1 MKLRPCHRPGI
12 RLLPIIMA
20 GAAGVSGAETIE
32 ARSYSTRPDPD
43 PPAYVRPQAVD
54 ASGKVDFGL
63 DYRWRYEARDDDLR
77 RSEAGMDTPQLH
89 RLRVYFGLK
98 QVVDPLRFAVEL
110 QDSRKSDGA
119 FPADGRDVNEA
130 EVIRAYA
137 ELRGPG
143 ESGLRYGIHNFEFL
157 DRRLIGNNQW
167 RNTANTFD
175 GAHAYA
181 AGRAG
186 AWRIDVLSVRPL
198 ERLPS
203 ERDRPVS
210 GQRVDAL
217 IAELRPHA
225 APFVVQPYWLRMT
238 DDSRPGGRRVDSPGV
253 RAFGDIVGT
262 DFDYD
267 LSFTLQHGD
276 DGAVPIRSHAFTA
289 EAGWRARDSWD
300 SRLGLFLGV
309 AKGDDSPTD
318 GRSGRFEKFFGFGRP
333 WSASDYIV
341 NENIFTPKLRWEARP
356 SAVLRFDV
364 GWSSYWLESATDRF
378 LGASLQ
384 DATGASGSH
393 LGDEIDFRIRWS
405 PESRM
410 TVTLGYSHFICGGF
424 VRSQAGRGDTDFAYL
439 EVQLS
444 AF

>member
-1 MKLRPCHRPGI
+1 MKPRRRSRPVLL
-12 RLLPIIMA
+12 LLPLL
-20 GAAGVSGAETIE
+20 AAGLVRGADAGRIE

-54 ASGKVDFGL
+54 PAGNLDFGL
-63 DYRWRYEARDDDLR
+63 DYRWRFEARDDDLR
-77 RSEAGMDTPQLH
+77 RASDGMDTPQLH
-89 RLRVYFGLK
+89 RLRVYFGLR

-119 FPADGRDVNEA
+119 FPADGRDVNAFEL
-130 EVIRAYA
+130 IRAYA

-186 AWRIDVLSVRPL
+186 GWRIDVLSVRPL

-203 ERDRPVS
+203 ERDEPVS

-238 DDSRPGGRRVDSPGV
+238 DDSRPGGRHVDSPGV

-267 LSFTLQHGD
+267 LSFTLQHGN
-276 DGAVPIRSHAFTA
+276 DGAVPIRAHAFTA

-309 AKGDDSPTD
+309 ATGDDSPTD

-333 WSASDYIV
+333 WSASDYVV
-341 NENIFTPKLRWEARP
+341 NENIVTPKLRWEARP
-356 SAVLRFDV
+356 SDSLRFDL
-364 GWSSYWLESATDRF
+364 GWSSYWLESGNDRF
-378 LGASLQ
+378 YGGSLQ
-384 DATGASGSH
+384 DVSGDSGTH

-405 PESRM
+405 PDRRM
-410 TVTLGYSHFICGGF
+410 TVTLGYSHFMSGEF
-424 VRSQAGRGDTDFAYL
+424 VRALTGRQDTDFAYL
-439 EVQLS
+439 ELQLS